1 MSMINLLTAGRQ
13 ALIAR
18 LTTISVE
25 QGYRTP
31 AGANTRSGWFN
42 EVIKDRSVAFPLIVV
57 QKAKGLAPAAGPHAL
72 KLFSGF
78 NVIGAVRAGLD
89 DYEDAIEDLEHD
101 LLQCLMPTLAVLPD
115 WLPRGISGIT
125 IGAPEIYPPD
135 EGVTAATVLIPV
147 HLHTIIQVK
156 PNA

>member
-1 MSMINLLTAGRQ
+1 MINLLTAGRK
-13 ALIAR
+13 ALIER
-18 LTTISVE
+18 LSTISVSS
-25 QGYRTP
+25 GYLTQ

-57 QKAKGLAPAAGPHAL
+57 QKAKGLAPVAGPHAL
-72 KLFSGF
+72 KVFSGF
-78 NVIGAVRAGLD
+78 NVVGAVQAGID
-89 DYEDAIEDLEHD
+89 DYEDAVEALEHD
-101 LLQCLMPTLAVLPD
+101 LLQCLMPTQGVLPG

-125 IGAPEIYPPD
+125 VGAPEIFPPA

-147 HLHTIIQVK
+147 HLHTIIQVQ

>member
-1 MSMINLLTAGRQ
+1 MINLLTAGRK
-13 ALIAR
+13 ALIER
-18 LTTISVE
+18 LSTISVSS
-25 QGYRTP
+25 GYLTP

-57 QKAKGLAPAAGPHAL
+57 QKAKGLAPVAGPHAL
-72 KLFSGF
+72 KVFSGF
-78 NVIGAVRAGLD
+78 NIVGAVQAGTD
-89 DYEDAIEDLEHD
+89 DYEDAVEALEHD
-101 LLQCLMPTLAVLPD
+101 LLQCLMPTQGVLPG

-125 IGAPEIYPPD
+125 VGAPEIFPPS

-147 HLHTIIQVK
+147 HLHTIIQVQ

>member
-1 MSMINLLTAGRQ
+1 MINLLTAGRK
-13 ALIAR
+13 ALLAR
-18 LTTISVE
+18 LSTISVSS
-25 QGYRTP
+25 GYLTA

-57 QKAKGLAPAAGPHAL
+57 QKAKGLPPAAGPHAL
-72 KLFSGF
+72 KVFSGF
-78 NVIGAVRAGLD
+78 NVIGAVQASLD
-89 DYEDAIEDLEHD
+89 DYDDAIEELEHD
-101 LLQCLMPTLAVLPD
+101 LIQCLMPTLAVLPD

-125 IGAPEIYPPD
+125 IGAPEIFPPA

-147 HLHTIIQVK
+147 HLHTIIQVQ